1 MRLTPLSQETRSR
14 VSNDTKETRKAAG
27 RCKRC
32 AVRPVKRGG
41 GTHCAL
47 CLAFR
52 RTQLAR
58 ADQRRRETALRVQGE
73 IERRKLC
80 REVVIDGTTFIVV
93 NSVVTPSTTGYMKR
107 AADPFLRFTRR

>member
-14 VSNDTKETRKAAG
+14 ASSDSKETRKDAG

-32 AVRPVKRGG
+32 VVRSVAKEG

-47 CLAFR
+47 CIEHR
-52 RTQLAR
+52 KRQHAR
-58 ADQRRRETALRVQGE
+58 ALERKRETAIRVKAE
-73 IERRKLC
+73 IERRKQC
-80 REVVIDGTTFIVV
+80 REVVINGTTFVVV

-107 AADPFLRFTRR
+107 AADPFLRFTR